1 MITQRPT
8 NFASLTD
15 NPYMQRLFA
24 RIDAELAARER
35 AERALYHSMRART
48 IGEVMESNS
57 ATRENA

>member
-8 NFASLTD
+8 GFVWLAGNQ
-15 NPYMQRLFA
+15 YMKRLFEQ
-24 RIDAELAARER
+24 IDREVAARQR

-57 ATRENA
+57 ATAEEA